1 MEQWKAGA
9 SARKYVTHCEQPL
22 RSLIAA
28 VDRERRRHPRKA
40 IDANEHYLSISKMLL
55 LPNLQENLQLSAEDK
70 SVVDKIKEL
79 AETSKGQQLDRK
91 ETSLRQEIGN
101 C

>member
-1 MEQWKAGA
+1 
-9 SARKYVTHCEQPL
+9 
-22 RSLIAA
+22 
-28 VDRERRRHPRKA
+28 
-40 IDANEHYLSISKMLL
+40 MLL
-55 LPNLQENLQLSAEDK
+55 LPNLQEHLQLSAEDK